1 MSHIEKLK
9 RVQAF
14 ARELGLQS
22 DFYQPIV
29 LVTVPPDGKEE
40 GSGTNG
46 CSSELPLADREEG
59 RPCRDG
65 TGKSQG
71 LGEDAGGGEQAL
83 GAGS

>member
-1 MSHIEKLK
+1 MSTIEKLQ

-65 TGKSQG
+65 NSESQG
-71 LGEDAGGGEQAL
+71 LGKDASSGQ
-83 GAGS
+83 